1 MTDRL
6 EALMQRAGIDP
17 NTPVDN
23 PTPDDVNA
31 WQVDLVTERLN
42 DATPVPF
49 RGFEHRAH
57 NDVFS
62 WVLGYLQRTHTL
74 RSLVLIGLTGTGKT
88 YNAWWALRTAVIESY
103 RRRRP
108 VTWAAVTHPTFNAET
123 RPSND
128 NSHVA
133 ALRRYSER
141 DLLIFDDLGASKGT
155 DWSVE
160 CLLRLMDDRFAAGL
174 PTIWTTNVRSTDELT
189 AKTDDRIV
197 SRLHQATW
205 VHFDAVDFRKASK

>member
-6 EALMQRAGIDP
+6 AALMQRAGIDP
-17 NTPVDN
+17 NAPVDDRA
-23 PTPDDVNA
+23 PDDVNA

-42 DATPVPF
+42 TATPVPF
-49 RGFEHRAH
+49 RGFQHLPNTALR
-57 NDVFS
+57 S
-62 WVLGYLQRTHTL
+62 WVGEYLRNPHGVVP
-74 RSLVLIGLTGTGKT
+74 LVLIGLTGTGKT
-88 YNAWWALRTAVIESY
+88 YNAWWAMRTAVIGSY
-103 RRRRP
+103 RRRRS

-123 RPSND
+123 RPSAD
-128 NSHVA
+128 NAHA
-133 ALRRYSER
+133 ATLRRYSSR

-174 PTIWTTNVRSTDELT
+174 PTIWTTNVKSTDDLT
-189 AKTDDRIV
+189 VKTDDRIV

-205 VHFDAVDFRKASK
+205 VHFDKVDFRKASS